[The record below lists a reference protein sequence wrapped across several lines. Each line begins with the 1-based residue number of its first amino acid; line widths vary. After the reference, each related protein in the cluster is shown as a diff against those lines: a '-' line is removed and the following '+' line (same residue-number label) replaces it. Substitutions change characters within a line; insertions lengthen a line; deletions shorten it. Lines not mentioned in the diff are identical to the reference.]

1 MGLRCADCQEA
12 HFNNGTTGCIPCSCD
27 SYGALGPLCDSSG
40 MCVCKTGVYG
50 DKCDDCHPGF
60 FRFSSTGCQPCQCN
74 NHSSYCHPQS
84 GESPSLC
91 PRLKQMSAMAS
102 TLCQGCADCREATH
116 LHRCRNAL
124 SKLTFINQ
132 INSREAFSMKSYS

>member
-1 MGLRCADCQEA
+1 MYILSRHYENPGVLTEVSPA
-12 HFNNGTTGCIPCSCD
+12 FCSFH
-27 SYGALGPLCDSSG
+27 SSG

-50 DKCDDCHPGF
+50 DKCDECHPGF

-102 TLCQGCADCREATH
+102 TLCQGCADCTEATH